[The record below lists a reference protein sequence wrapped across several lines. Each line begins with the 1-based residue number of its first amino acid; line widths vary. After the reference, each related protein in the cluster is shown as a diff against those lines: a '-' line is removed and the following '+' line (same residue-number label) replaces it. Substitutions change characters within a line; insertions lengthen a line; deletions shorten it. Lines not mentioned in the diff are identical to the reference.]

1 VIRAAVLRFT
11 GLLLAISLGTL
22 VLSLAVGV
30 GNGSSALRSASVGF
44 YVVGSLL
51 LLFGFFVANRG
62 PVRPKGNDPGV
73 GLFGPLFQTRML
85 RWATAEDVGE
95 SLNMSAVFVALGLVL
110 IILGAVTDT
119 RYPLF

>member
-1 VIRAAVLRFT
+1 MIRAAVVRFT
-11 GLLLAISLGTL
+11 GLLVAISLGT
-22 VLSLAVGV
+22 VLLSVAVGF
-30 GNGSSALRSASVGF
+30 GNGSSALRSMSVGF
-44 YVVGSLL
+44 YVVGSVL

-62 PVRPKGNDPGV
+62 PVRPQPNDPGV
-73 GLFGPLFQTRML
+73 GLVGPLFQTRML

-110 IILGAVTDT
+110 IILGAATDT

>member
-1 VIRAAVLRFT
+1 MIRAAALRFS
-11 GLLLAISLGTL
+11 GLLLAISLGTF
-22 VLSLAVGV
+22 VLSVAIGL
-30 GNGSSALRSASVGF
+30 GNGSSVSRSASVGF

-62 PVRPKGNDPGV
+62 PVRPKADDPGA

-110 IILGAVTDT
+110 IILGAATDT

>member
-1 VIRAAVLRFT
+1 VIRAAARRFL
-11 GLLLAISLGTL
+11 GLLLVISLGTL
-22 VLSLAVGV
+22 VLSVAVGV
-30 GNGSSALRSASVGF
+30 GNGSSALRSISVGF
-44 YVVGSLL
+44 YIVGSLL

-62 PVRPKGNDPGV
+62 PVRPQADDPGA

-110 IILGAVTDT
+110 IILGAATDT

>member
-1 VIRAAVLRFT
+1 MIKAAILRFT
-11 GLLLAISLGTL
+11 GLLLVISLGTL
-22 VLSLAVGV
+22 VLSVAVGL
-30 GNGSSALRSASVGF
+30 GNGSSASRSASVGF
-44 YVVGSLL
+44 YIVGSLL

-62 PVRPKGNDPGV
+62 PVRPKDTDPGA

-110 IILGAVTDT
+110 IILGAATDT

>member
-1 VIRAAVLRFT
+1 MIRAAALRFT
-11 GLLLAISLGTL
+11 GLLLVISLGTL
-22 VLSLAVGV
+22 VLSVAIGL
-30 GNGSSALRSASVGF
+30 GNGSSASRSASVGF

-62 PVRPKGNDPGV
+62 PIRPKDTDPGG

-110 IILGAVTDT
+110 IILGAATDT

>member
-1 VIRAAVLRFT
+1 MIRAAALRFF
-11 GLLLAISLGTL
+11 GLLVVISLGTL
-22 VLSLAVGV
+22 VLSVAIGF
-30 GNGSSALRSASVGF
+30 GNGSSASRSASVGF
-44 YVVGSLL
+44 YIVGSLL

-62 PVRPKGNDPGV
+62 PVRPQDNDPGG

-110 IILGAVTDT
+110 IILGAATDT

>member
-1 VIRAAVLRFT
+1 VIRAALVRFT
-11 GLLLAISLGTL
+11 GLLLAIALGTL
-22 VLSLAVGV
+22 AFSVAIGF
-30 GNGSSALRSASVGF
+30 GNGSSALRSMSVGF
-44 YVVGSLL
+44 YVVGSVL

-62 PVRPKGNDPGV
+62 PVRPQPNDPGV

>member
-1 VIRAAVLRFT
+1 VIRAAALRFA
-11 GLLLAISLGTL
+11 GLLLVISLGTL
-22 VLSLAVGV
+22 LLSVAIGL
-30 GNGSSALRSASVGF
+30 GNGSSASRSASVGF
-44 YVVGSLL
+44 YIVGSLL

-62 PVRPKGNDPGV
+62 PVRPQDTDPGA

-95 SLNMSAVFVALGLVL
+95 SLNMSAIFVALGFVL
-110 IILGAVTDT
+110 IILGAATDT

>member
-1 VIRAAVLRFT
+1 VIKAAILRFT
-11 GLLLAISLGTL
+11 GLLLVISVATL
-22 VLSLAVGV
+22 VLSIAVGL
-30 GNGSSALRSASVGF
+30 GNGSSVMRSASVGF
-44 YVVGSLL
+44 YIVGCLL

-62 PVRPKGNDPGV
+62 PIRPKGTDPGV
-73 GLFGPLFQTRML
+73 GLFGPLFQRRML

-95 SLNMSAVFVALGLVL
+95 SLNMSAVFVALGFVL

>member
-11 GLLLAISLGTL
+11 GLLLAISLGTF
-22 VLSLAVGV
+22 VLSVAVGL
-30 GNGSSALRSASVGF
+30 GNGSSTLRSASVGF
-44 YVVGSLL
+44 YIVGSLL

-62 PVRPKGNDPGV
+62 PVRPQANDPGA

-95 SLNMSAVFVALGLVL
+95 SLNMSAVFVVLGLVL

>member
-1 VIRAAVLRFT
+1 VIRAPARRFL
-11 GLLLAISLGTL
+11 GLLLVISLGTL
-22 VLSLAVGV
+22 VLSVAVGV
-30 GNGSSALRSASVGF
+30 GNGSSALRSMSVGF
-44 YVVGSLL
+44 YIVGSLL

-62 PVRPKGNDPGV
+62 PVRPQADDPGA

-110 IILGAVTDT
+110 IILGAATDT

>member
-1 VIRAAVLRFT
+1 MIRAAALRFA
-11 GLLLAISLGTL
+11 GLLLVISLGTL
-22 VLSLAVGV
+22 VLSLAIGL
-30 GNGSSALRSASVGF
+30 GAGSSASRSASVGF
-44 YVVGSLL
+44 YIVGSLL

-62 PVRPKGNDPGV
+62 PVRPQDTDPGG

-110 IILGAVTDT
+110 IILGAATDT